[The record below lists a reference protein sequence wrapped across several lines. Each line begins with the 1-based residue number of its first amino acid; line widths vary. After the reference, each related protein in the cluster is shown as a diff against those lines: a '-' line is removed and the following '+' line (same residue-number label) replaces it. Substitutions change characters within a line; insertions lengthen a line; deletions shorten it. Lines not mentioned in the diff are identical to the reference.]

1 MIDQAEKLR
10 LRMNQISEA
19 VQISEEKNSETMNS
33 VANQEGFKSARVIA
47 VTSGKGGVGKSS
59 LSVNMGLQLQKA
71 GKNTVIIDTDFGL
84 ANIEVMLGIRPR
96 FNMADLLFNDKGIED
111 IITKG
116 PLDLGFISGGSGVQE
131 LSTLSKEEI
140 QEFSSKLS
148 LLDNMTDV
156 IIIDTGAGISDAV
169 LEFLLCAPEIF
180 VVVTPEPTSITDAYS
195 LLKTLNRNPGFDMK
209 EKRINIVVNRVTY
222 KNQGVDIFNKISM
235 VATNFLKMK
244 LEYFGEITYDDKVS
258 RAIIAQKPVT
268 LAYPNSKSAKDIEML
283 AQKLLDESSVKE
295 NKGGLARFFTDFLK
309 NNKHK

>member
-10 LRMNQISEA
+10 LRMNQISET
-19 VQISEEKNSETMNS
+19 VQNKEEVKS
-33 VANQEGFKSARVIA
+33 VPNQEGFKSARVIA

-59 LSVNMGLQLQKA
+59 LSVNLALQLQKA
-71 GKNTVIIDTDFGL
+71 GKRTVIIDTDFGL

-96 FNMADLLFNDKGIED
+96 SNMADLLFHDKKIED

-140 QEFSSKLS
+140 QDFSSKLS
-148 LLDNMTDV
+148 LLDDMADV

-169 LEFLLCAPEIF
+169 LEFLLCAPE
-180 VVVTPEPTSITDAYS
+180 VLLVVTPEPTSITDAYS

-209 EKRINIVVNRVTY
+209 DKRISIVVNRVTY
-222 KNQGVDIFNKISM
+222 KNQGLEIFNKISM
-235 VATNFLKMK
+235 VATIFLKMR

-268 LAYPNSKSAKDIEML
+268 LAYPTSKSAKDIELL
-283 AQKLLDESSVKE
+283 AEKLLDENSVKE
-295 NKGGLARFFTDFLK
+295 HRGGFARFFTDFLK
-309 NNKHK
+309 NSKHK

>member
-10 LRMNQISEA
+10 LRMNQISET

-33 VANQEGFKSARVIA
+33 VANQERFKSARVIA

-295 NKGGLARFFTDFLK
+295 NKGGFARFFTDFLK